1 MFQAILKKN
10 RRILSLFTAALVVYL
25 FLFSGFAFFHAYS
38 EDELVDPHGC
48 AIGLWVQNSQASVP
62 FLAALALF
70 LIHLTGNPLPRL
82 FLPVERISFQKPTRA
97 PPHHA
102 SLC

>member
-1 MFQAILKKN
+1 MIEKDRML
-10 RRILSLFTAALVVYL
+10 RVLTLGLVLYL
-25 FLFSGFAFFHAYS
+25 LLFSGFALFHAYS
-38 EDELVDPHGC
+38 EEELVDPHGC
-48 AIGLWVQNSQASVP
+48 TIGLWVQHGQASLP

-82 FLPVERISFQKPTRA
+82 FLPVEQVSRQRASRA

-102 SLC
+102 SL

>member
-1 MFQAILKKN
+1 MHSSILKKGQPL
-10 RRILSLFTAALVVYL
+10 RLLTLGLVLYL
-25 FLFSGFAFFHAYS
+25 FLFSGFALFHAYS

-97 PPHHA
+97 PPYLA

>member
-1 MFQAILKKN
+1 MHSNILKKDQTL
-10 RRILSLFTAALVVYL
+10 RLLTLGLVLYL
-25 FLFSGFAFFHAYS
+25 FLFSGFALFHAYS

-48 AIGLWVQNSQASVP
+48 AIGLWVQNGQASVP

-70 LIHLTGNPLPRL
+70 LIYFTGNPLPRL
-82 FLPVERISFQKPTRA
+82 FLPVEQISLQRATRA
-97 PPHHA
+97 PPQHA

>member
-1 MFQAILKKN
+1 MLQAILKKN
-10 RRILSLFTAALVVYL
+10 RHSLSLFTAALVVYL
-25 FLFSGFAFFHAYS
+25 LLFSGFALFHAYS

-82 FLPVERISFQKPTRA
+82 FLPVKQISRQRATRA
-97 PPHHA
+97 PPYHA